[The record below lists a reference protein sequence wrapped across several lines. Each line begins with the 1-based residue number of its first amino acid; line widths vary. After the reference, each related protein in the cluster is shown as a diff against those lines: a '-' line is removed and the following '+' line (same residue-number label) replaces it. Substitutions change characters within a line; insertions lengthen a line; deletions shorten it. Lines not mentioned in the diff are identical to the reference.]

1 MSWDYR
7 EDRGYMLAVC
17 SGDDIYLPNA
27 LHVERIDELM
37 MYDGD
42 FEAAKAA
49 EQDGI
54 QLIYGMKYV
63 PNGIYLD
70 TPENRT
76 VIQQALKDYPYYKDV
91 VQTYG
96 LSDTPR
102 VPEETQTPEMGLHFG
117 GR

>member
-7 EDRGYMLAVC
+7 EDRGYMLEVC
-17 SGDDIYLPNA
+17 TGDDIYLPNA

-54 QLIYGMKYV
+54 QLIYGMQHV

-70 TPENRT
+70 TPENRA
-76 VIQQALKDYPYYKDV
+76 VIQQALKDHPYYKDV

-96 LSDTPR
+96 LSDAPR
-102 VPEETQTPEMGLHFG
+102 IPEKTQTPEMGLHFG